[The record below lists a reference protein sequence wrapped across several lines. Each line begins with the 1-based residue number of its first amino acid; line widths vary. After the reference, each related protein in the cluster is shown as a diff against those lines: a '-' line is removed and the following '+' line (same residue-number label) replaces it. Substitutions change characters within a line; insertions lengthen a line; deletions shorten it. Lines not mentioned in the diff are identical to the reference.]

1 MGKEVLWLGLNLTTV
16 VVCGV
21 ATHCCVEA
29 TVRDACHK
37 DFYAVVPG
45 DCVAARAR
53 MRHLHEASLET
64 MGLYFA
70 AVTSSPAILDA
81 WRRRSAEESRANA

>member
-1 MGKEVLWLGLNLTTV
+1 M
-16 VVCGV
+16 

-37 DFYAVVPG
+37 DFYVVVPG
-45 DCVAARAR
+45 DRVAARGR
-53 MRHLHEASLET
+53 MRHLHEASFET

-70 AVTSSPAILDA
+70 TVTSSSSILDA
-81 WRRRSAEESRANA
+81 WRQQRRGTVSEPSRRSSSAR

>member
-1 MGKEVLWLGLNLTTV
+1 M
-16 VVCGV
+16 

-37 DFYAVVPG
+37 DFYVVVPG
-45 DCVAARAR
+45 DRVAARGR
-53 MRHLHEASLET
+53 MRHLHEASFET

-70 AVTSSPAILDA
+70 AVTSSSSILDA
-81 WRRRSAEESRANA
+81 WRQQRRGTVSEPSRRSSSAR